1 MSAPEA
7 AVEDAY
13 QALVAETDRLYV
25 TLTDRLAETNAAT
38 PIDADLAA
46 QLIDQR
52 QRVTELIDVL
62 QSVVRA
68 VIAAA
73 VQPTS

>member
-25 TLTDRLAETNAAT
+25 TLTARLAETNAAT
-38 PIDADLAA
+38 PVDADLAA

-62 QSVVRA
+62 QSVVRG
-68 VIAAA
+68 VVAAA

>member
-38 PIDADLAA
+38 PVDADLAA

-62 QSVVRA
+62 QSVVRG
-68 VIAAA
+68 VVAAA

>member
-13 QALVAETDRLYV
+13 QALVTETDRLYV

-38 PIDADLAA
+38 PVDADLAA

-68 VIAAA
+68 VVAAA

>member
-1 MSAPEA
+1 MSAPET

-13 QALVAETDRLYV
+13 QALVAEADRLYG

-38 PIDADLAA
+38 PVDAELAA

-52 QRVTELIDVL
+52 ERVTELIDVL
-62 QSVVRA
+62 QSVVPA
-68 VIAAA
+68 VVAAA